1 MSAVVLEEVELE
13 LVDEVVPD
21 ELRLLRRDETRELLR
36 LLTLDMGLFPPLS
49 LLSAGRKIT

>member
-1 MSAVVLEEVELE
+1 MSAVAFVEVELE
-13 LVDEVVPD
+13 PVDEVVPD
-21 ELRLLRRDETRELLR
+21 ELRLLRRDETRELPR